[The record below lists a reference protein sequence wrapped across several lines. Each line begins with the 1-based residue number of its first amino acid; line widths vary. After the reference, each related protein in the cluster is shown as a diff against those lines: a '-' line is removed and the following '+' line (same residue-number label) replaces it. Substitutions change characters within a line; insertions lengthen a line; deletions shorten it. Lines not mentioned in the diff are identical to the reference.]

1 MADLL
6 RPEELAAWFEE
17 LLPVRGGAVALEAA
31 PQGGEEGCVIEDA
44 RGGLAVV
51 FRLVVYELNDD
62 GEIDRIRDIKEQ
74 QIFVVGAEH
83 RDEPGRVRAF
93 VEAWAS
99 IMPEVLGRLG
109 DEVDTLMPH
118 DLVNFSPLALARA
131 TTSDDFRRA
140 LLVKS
145 RYGRLLGRL
154 PLAYRPLI
162 APGRPRRRE
171 SRRRAPRA
179 GARCAA

>member
-6 RPEELAAWFEE
+6 RPEELAAWLEE

-31 PQGGEEGCVIEDA
+31 PQGDAGCVVEDA
-44 RGGLAVV
+44 RGGLSAV
-51 FRLVVYELNDD
+51 FRLVVYDRSDE

-99 IMPEVLGRLG
+99 LMPEVLGRLG
-109 DEVDTLMPH
+109 DDADVLMPY

-131 TTSDDFRRA
+131 TTVDDFRRA

-145 RYGRLLGRL
+145 RYGRLL
-154 PLAYRPLI
+154 
-162 APGRPRRRE
+162 
-171 SRRRAPRA
+171 
-179 GARCAA
+179 AR